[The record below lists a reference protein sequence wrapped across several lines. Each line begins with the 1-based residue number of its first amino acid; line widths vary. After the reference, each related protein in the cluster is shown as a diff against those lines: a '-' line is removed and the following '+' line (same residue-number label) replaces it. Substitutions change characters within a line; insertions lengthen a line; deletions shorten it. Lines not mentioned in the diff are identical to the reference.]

1 MDDGDEIIV
10 LRVSTIDLSGKKKKK
25 ICRLVCFTQQN
36 TENRFYLQQNA
47 RANQSRAKGQ
57 ITTKMRQRFY
67 TLSHFL
73 LLKIICLFSHFQ
85 GEM

>member
-36 TENRFYLQQNA
+36 TENRFYLQQTL
-47 RANQSRAKGQ
+47 RKEESQSKERSNVVMNKIMAAGGPD
-57 ITTKMRQRFY
+57 MRVSCEF
-67 TLSHFL
+67 
-73 LLKIICLFSHFQ
+73 I
-85 GEM
+85 